1 MKTDGFYCMY
11 ICFPT
16 RTDCFCLKIC
26 VSVSLWCHHC
36 LTFTYFTVMEARL
49 RLSPFFLYFTR
60 AFSEL
65 CWSQEDVVCSKSGV
79 RVYNIC
85 VKNSSDQSAFWKKSF
100 WVKTFFSPFFFVSVY
115 TVNYRGSTGFGQD
128 SILSLIGQIGSQD
141 VKDVQV
147 PADTESGAT
156 L

>member
-1 MKTDGFYCMY
+1 
-11 ICFPT
+11 
-16 RTDCFCLKIC
+16 
-26 VSVSLWCHHC
+26 
-36 LTFTYFTVMEARL
+36 MEAHL
-49 RLSPFFLYFTR
+49 RLSPFFLYFPQ

-65 CWSQEDVVCSKSGV
+65 CWSQEDVVYSKSGV